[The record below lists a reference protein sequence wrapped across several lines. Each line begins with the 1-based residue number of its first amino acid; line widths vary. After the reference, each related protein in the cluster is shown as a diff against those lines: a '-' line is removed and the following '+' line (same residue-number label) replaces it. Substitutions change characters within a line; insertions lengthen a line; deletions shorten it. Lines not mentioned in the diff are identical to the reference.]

1 MAGRFDASPNTELIP
16 LGGCH
21 PLLVAE
27 LADVLGPTG
36 ISNRHCVMLLPNR
49 ARSEPRRFARKS
61 RAVRRLALSKA
72 TGATHHNRCCRDIVT
87 WVNGKRPAPLHPT
100 LSSCLGDG

>member
-1 MAGRFDASPNTELIP
+1 MAGRFDASPTTELIP

-61 RAVRRLALSKA
+61 RAVRRLPAGSGFGRRSGEPRIPHCLPTISK
-72 TGATHHNRCCRDIVT
+72 NVT
-87 WVNGKRPAPLHPT
+87 LLVARRW
-100 LSSCLGDG
+100 